1 MSVYSHSPAILR
13 QTNTHRNKT
22 NYPAIQ
28 ITEVLLQNNG
38 KRNTAAIHINRTTR
52 QFQVVHDRAVFLIG
66 VCIII
71 LRVITPRFILISK
84 KKLTYKKNCKNV
96 K

>member
-1 MSVYSHSPAILR
+1 
-13 QTNTHRNKT
+13 
-22 NYPAIQ
+22 
-28 ITEVLLQNNG
+28 
-38 KRNTAAIHINRTTR
+38 
-52 QFQVVHDRAVFLIG
+52 VVHDRAVFLIG

-84 KKLTYKKNCKNV
+84 KKLTYKKKCKNV